1 MASPAP
7 YTLCRIHRGERI
19 YYYALFRD
27 PETGKRTNKKSVEML
42 RKDLGIIENTPIKR
56 RDEAI
61 RICQKALEQGLVFEK
76 HQERTL
82 VSYIRDFYTWEIS
95 EYVKRRNTLSP
106 GSISIDYIGTRKSLL
121 ENHVL
126 PRLDKNLLLSRVTV
140 GLLEELQLQLVEQ
153 GTLHHATI
161 NICMTAVLTAL
172 REAQRK
178 GDIPSSTSLSIAGLS
193 CMHTPRGIL
202 SEMELSTFM
211 QYAKESSEKRIY
223 LACLVALLTGMR
235 SGELR
240 ALRYDAIG
248 NEMITI
254 DQAYADKAGI
264 KEPKGKK
271 TRYVPCPVFLCR
283 ALKEL
288 ALENPFSNEPL
299 LVFWSKK
306 NGSVVSSHYFA
317 ERFAQELIRSTVFTE
332 TVLKQRNI
340 TFHSLRHMAN
350 TLLRGSVDEHVLR
363 MTIGH
368 SSQQLSDL
376 YTHLSQ
382 RGMKS
387 VALAQQNNIL
397 PLLEQSFPLSQET
410 VNEQEQNHKEDID
423 EGEETK
429 IGK

>member
-7 YTLCRIHRGERI
+7 YTLCRIYRGERV

-27 PETGKRTNKKSVEML
+27 PTTGKRTNKKSVEML
-42 RKDLGIIENTPIKR
+42 RKALGTIETAPIKR

-76 HQERTL
+76 KQEQTL
-82 VSYIRDFYTWEIS
+82 LSYLQDFYTWEKS

-106 GSISIDYIGTRKSLL
+106 GSISIDYIATRKNLL
-121 ENHVL
+121 DNHVFPL
-126 PRLDKNLLLSRVTV
+126 LDKNLLLSKVTV
-140 GLLEELQLQLVEQ
+140 GILEQLQLQMVEQ
-153 GTLHHATI
+153 GVLHHATI
-161 NICMTAVLTAL
+161 NIGMTAVLTAL

-178 GDIPSSTSLSIAGLS
+178 GFIPSSTSLFIAGLP
-193 CMHTPRGIL
+193 CIHTPRGIL
-202 SEMELSTFM
+202 SERELALFM
-211 QYAKESSEKRIY
+211 QYAKEKSEKRIY

-248 NEMITI
+248 CEMITI
-254 DQAYADKAGI
+254 DQAYADRAGI
-264 KEPKGKK
+264 KAPKGKK
-271 TRYVPCPVFLCR
+271 TRYVPCPEFLCN

-288 ALENPFSNEPL
+288 ALENPFVTMPS
-299 LVFWSKK
+299 LVFWSKR
-306 NGSVVSSHYFA
+306 NGSVVSSHYFSERFTQELVRSSLFTKNSLA
-317 ERFAQELIRSTVFTE
+317 ER
-332 TVLKQRNI
+332 NI
-340 TFHSLRHMAN
+340 SFHSLRHMAN

-382 RGMKS
+382 RGLKS
-387 VALAQQNNIL
+387 VAVAQQNNIL
-397 PLLEQSFPLSQET
+397 PLLGQVFSLSPEQ
-410 VNEQEQNHKEDID
+410 VDEQEQEDKEYID
-423 EGEETK
+423 EGEDA
-429 IGK
+429 